1 MKSVGLLG
9 VALLGYAVGVFA
21 YYGTLGLL
29 WGQWAL
35 QDLEAVALWGG
46 LAYGFVAFPLYLISF
61 LGLHLARRG
70 WRESRGQLA
79 AWRLPV
85 MGALLG
91 LAPVYAIMRVWGGEL
106 SSLASEEALL
116 FYSFFGAS
124 GVCFGFG
131 WWWLFER
138 GGGPTAN

>member
-1 MKSVGLLG
+1 MRYVGLLG
-9 VALLGYAVGVFA
+9 VAVLSYAAGVVT

-29 WGQWAL
+29 WGQWRL

-46 LAYGFVAFPLYLISF
+46 LAYGVVAFPLYLIVF

-70 WRESRGQLA
+70 WKETRGRLA

-85 MGALLG
+85 IGALLG
-91 LAPVYAIMRVWGGEL
+91 LAPVYAIMQVWGGGL
-106 SSLASEEALL
+106 SRLASEEALL

-124 GVCFGFG
+124 GVCFGLG

-138 GGGPTAN
+138 GANSSR